1 MQNGRRVVCFFF
13 AILLMSLAV
22 SVEVRS
28 NGQAS
33 NHPDKIIKEG
43 SWELRVFYRNKGTRS
58 ERQHGILLYEGK
70 PVEATVVG
78 EKRNTPLGLMKYYGP
93 ENSKGVPWAPT
104 GWNFAD
110 KRTIKPSWQDKNE

>member
-1 MQNGRRVVCFFF
+1 MKNGRGVVCFFL

-22 SVEVRS
+22 CFEASPNR
-28 NGQAS
+28 QAS

-43 SWELRVFYRNKGTRS
+43 SWELRIFYRNKGTRS
-58 ERQHGILLYEGK
+58 EGQHGILFYEGN
-70 PVEATVVG
+70 PLEGTVLG
-78 EKRNTPLGLMKYYGP
+78 EERETDLGLMKYYGP

-110 KRTIKPSWQDKNE
+110 KGTIKPSWQDENK